1 MDNGLLVVI
10 SGPSG
15 AGKGTICK
23 RLKEV
28 MKELK
33 VSVSATTRQPRVG
46 EVEGESYFFMNEE
59 EFINKINNDEFLEYA
74 KVYGN
79 YYGTPKKEVFKQ
91 LEEGNDI
98 ILEID
103 IQGALQVKKNYPKGV
118 FIFILPPSLKILQSR
133 IEGRGTD
140 TKDVILKRMQCAYDE
155 LNYAFEY
162 DYVVL
167 NDKVE
172 EAVEKITSIVK
183 AEKNRVIRRKAII
196 NKIREVWYEKN
207 IDWWINRH
215 GG

>member
-23 RLKEV
+23 RLKED
-28 MKELK
+28 MKDLK
-33 VSVSATTRQPRVG
+33 VSVSATTRKPREG
-46 EVEGESYFFMNEE
+46 EVEGESYFFINKD
-59 EFINKINNDEFLEYA
+59 EFISKINNDEFLEYA
-74 KVYGN
+74 CVYGN

-91 LEEGNDI
+91 LEDGNDI

-103 IQGALQVKKNYPKGV
+103 IQGALQVKKNYPLGV
-118 FIFILPPSLKILQSR
+118 FIFILPPSLKELKNR

-140 TKDVILKRMQCAYDE
+140 SKEVILKRMQCAYDE

-167 NDKVE
+167 NDEVDA
-172 EAVEKITSIVK
+172 AVKKIYSIIN
-183 AEKNRVIRRKAII
+183 AEKNRAIRKKAII
-196 NKIREVWYEKN
+196 NKIREV
-207 IDWWINRH
+207 
-215 GG
+215 

>member
-23 RLKEV
+23 RLREV
-28 MKELK
+28 MRDLK
-33 VSVSATTRQPRVG
+33 VSVSATTRKPREG
-46 EVEGESYFFMNEE
+46 EREGESYFFIDEE
-59 EFINKINNDEFLEYA
+59 EFVNRINNDEFLEYA
-74 KVYGN
+74 RVYGN

-91 LEEGNDI
+91 LQDGNDI

-103 IQGALQVKKNYPKGV
+103 IQGALQVKKNCPRGV
-118 FIFILPPSLKILQSR
+118 FIFILPPSLKELQNR

-140 TKDVILKRMQCAYDE
+140 SKDAILKRMQCAYDE

-167 NDKVE
+167 NDQVD
-172 EAVEKITSIVK
+172 EAVEKIQCIIN
-183 AEKNRVIRRKAII
+183 AEKNRAIRKNAII
-196 NKIREVWYEKN
+196 NKIREV
-207 IDWWINRH
+207 
-215 GG
+215 

>member
-23 RLKEV
+23 RLREL
-28 MKELK
+28 MKDLR
-33 VSVSATTRQPRVG
+33 VSVSATTRQPRWG
-46 EVEGESYFFMNEE
+46 EIEGESYFFINEE
-59 EFINKINNDEFLEYA
+59 EFIDKINNDEFLEYA

-79 YYGTPKKEVFKQ
+79 FYGTPKQEVFKQ
-91 LEEGNDI
+91 LEAGNDI

-118 FIFILPPSLKILQSR
+118 FIFILPPSITELKNR

-140 TKDVILKRMQCAYDE
+140 SKDVIFRRMQSVYEE

-167 NDKVE
+167 NDEVE
-172 EAVEKITSIVK
+172 SAVEKIISIIN
-183 AEKNRVIRRKAII
+183 AEKNRAIRKKAII
-196 NKIREVWYEKN
+196 NKIREV
-207 IDWWINRH
+207 
-215 GG
+215 

>member
-23 RLKEV
+23 QLK
-28 MKELK
+28 KEITDLK
-33 VSVSATTRQPRVG
+33 VSVSATTRKPREG
-46 EVEGESYFFMNEE
+46 EVEGESYFFINEE

-74 KVYGN
+74 LVYGN

-91 LEEGNDI
+91 LEDGNDI

-103 IQGALQVKKNYPKGV
+103 IQGALQVKKNYPMGV
-118 FIFILPPSLKILQSR
+118 FIFILPPSLKELKNR

-140 TKDVILKRMQCAYDE
+140 SKEVILNRMQSAYDE

-167 NDKVE
+167 NDEVEAAVKKVQC
-172 EAVEKITSIVK
+172 IIN
-183 AEKNRVIRRKAII
+183 AEKNRAIRKKAII
-196 NKIREVWYEKN
+196 NKIREV
-207 IDWWINRH
+207 
-215 GG
+215 

>member
-1 MDNGLLVVI
+1 MDSGLLVVI

-23 RLKEV
+23 RLKEIL
-28 MKELK
+28 KDLK
-33 VSVSATTRQPRVG
+33 VSVSATTRNPRNG
-46 EVEGESYFFMNEE
+46 EVDGESYFFLNEE
-59 EFINKINNDEFLEYA
+59 DFIKKLNDDEFLEYA

-91 LEEGNDI
+91 LEAGNDI

-103 IQGALQVKKNYPKGV
+103 IQGALQVKKNYPLGV
-118 FIFILPPSLKILQSR
+118 FIFILPPSLNELKNR

-140 TKDVILKRMQCAYDE
+140 SKEVILKRMQSAYDE

-167 NDKVE
+167 NDEVE
-172 EAVEKITSIVK
+172 SAVSKIQCIIS
-183 AEKNRVIRRKAII
+183 AEKSRAIRKKAII
-196 NKIREVWYEKN
+196 NKIREV
-207 IDWWINRH
+207 
-215 GG
+215 